1 MPDALELPWMRR
13 PIIPLVS
20 AGDSVVNKL
29 VAHRFPGL
37 ATVVGALDHL
47 TEPAAALGC
56 IQPIRIDRRSLKM
69 KELPARKV
77 RSGDIPVLAFAIGG
91 GGESTPPPAHQQFL
105 AAPYSLFLVRCV

>member
-91 GGESTPPPAHQQFL
+91 EGGNTPRRAYGEVYGAYDF
-105 AAPYSLFLVRCV
+105 FFFVGGV